1 VNHRRAILALFA
13 LAALIAGSAG
23 YTTIQAERSVD
34 VAVADEGEAFLAV
47 EAVSPTLEVKNGSAE
62 PAFNITNRLGRQVA
76 LTVRESY
83 ADGSVELGA
92 VAGGG
97 RETTIDNGNSTNVT
111 ARCTG
116 TTDGTLEVTVRAESG
131 DGEISVRIVRSTE
144 VDCKSQSN

>member
-1 VNHRRAILALFA
+1 MNHRRAILALFA
-13 LAALIAGSAG
+13 LAALIAGTAG

-47 EAVSPTLEVKNGSAE
+47 EGQAPTVENGSAGT
-62 PAFNITNRLGRQVA
+62 AFVVTNQLGRQVD

-83 ADGSVELGA
+83 ADGSVGLGA
-92 VAGGG
+92 VADGG
-97 RETTIDNGNSTNVT
+97 RETTIDDGNSTDVT

-116 TTDGTLEVTVRAESG
+116 TADGTLEVTVRAESD

-144 VDCKSQSN
+144 VDCEQQ

>member
-13 LAALIAGSAG
+13 LAALIAGTAG

-47 EAVSPTLEVKNGSAE
+47 EGQTPTVENGSAE
-62 PAFNITNRLGRQVA
+62 PAFEVTNQLGRQVD

-83 ADGSVELGA
+83 ADGSVGLGA
-92 VAGGG
+92 VAGGE
-97 RETTIDNGNSTNVT
+97 RETTIDHGNSKNVT

-116 TTDGTLEVTVRAESG
+116 TTDGTLEVTVRAESD
-131 DGEISVRIVRSTE
+131 DGEVSVRIVRSTD
-144 VDCKSQSN
+144 VTCT

>member
-1 VNHRRAILALFA
+1 MNHRRAILALFA
-13 LAALIAGSAG
+13 LAALIAGTAG

-47 EAVSPTLEVKNGSAE
+47 EGQAPTVENGSAGT
-62 PAFNITNRLGRQVA
+62 AFVVTNQLGRQVD

-83 ADGSVELGA
+83 ADGSVGLGA
-92 VAGGG
+92 VADGG
-97 RETTIDNGNSTNVT
+97 RETRIGDGSPKNVT

-116 TTDGTLEVTVRAESG
+116 TTDGTLEVTVRAESD

-144 VDCKSQSN
+144 VDCEQQ

>member
-1 VNHRRAILALFA
+1 MNHRRAILALFA
-13 LAALIAGSAG
+13 LAALIAGTAG

-47 EAVSPTLEVKNGSAE
+47 EAVSPTPEIRNGSAGT
-62 PAFNITNRLGRQVA
+62 AFVVTNQLGRQVD

-83 ADGSVELGA
+83 ADGSVGLGA
-92 VAGGG
+92 VADGG
-97 RETTIDNGNSTNVT
+97 RETTIGDGNSNDVT

-116 TTDGTLEVTVRAESG
+116 TTDGTLEVTVRAESD

-144 VDCKSQSN
+144 VDCEQQ

>member
-13 LAALIAGSAG
+13 LAALIAGTAG

-47 EAVSPTLEVKNGSAE
+47 EAVSPPPEVENGSAE
-62 PAFNITNRLGRQVA
+62 PAFEVTNQLGRQVD

-83 ADGSVELGA
+83 ADGSVGLGA
-92 VAGGG
+92 VAGGE
-97 RETTIDNGNSTNVT
+97 RETTIDHGNSKNVT

-116 TTDGTLEVTVRAESG
+116 TTDGTLEVTVRAESD
-131 DGEISVRIVRSTE
+131 DGEVSVRIVRSTD
-144 VDCKSQSN
+144 VTCT

>member
-1 VNHRRAILALFA
+1 MNHRRAILALFA
-13 LAALIAGSAG
+13 LAALIAGTAG

-47 EAVSPTLEVKNGSAE
+47 EAVSPTPEVDNGSAE
-62 PAFNITNRLGRQVA
+62 LAFEVTNQLGRRVD

-83 ADGSVELGA
+83 ADGSVGLGA
-92 VAGGG
+92 VAGGE
-97 RETTIDNGNSTNVT
+97 RETTIDHGNSRNVT

-116 TTDGTLEVTVRAESG
+116 TADGTLEVTVRAESD

-144 VDCKSQSN
+144 VDCEQK

>member
-47 EAVSPTLEVKNGSAE
+47 EGQAPTVENGSSGT
-62 PAFNITNRLGRQVA
+62 AFNITNRLGHQVA

-92 VAGGG
+92 VTDGG
-97 RETTIDNGNSTNVT
+97 RETTIDDGNSTDVT

-144 VDCKSQSN
+144 VDCRPK